1 MKKEKMEQL
10 IKELESKVMKA
21 GTGGDEEQ
29 KKKFKIMQTKIQKQ
43 IKEQQSMIEE
53 KEKRENEII
62 FLEQNY
68 KSL

>member
-29 KKKFKIMQTKIQKQ
+29 KKKFKIMQTKIQK
-43 IKEQQSMIEE
+43 
-53 KEKRENEII
+53 
-62 FLEQNY
+62 
-68 KSL
+68 